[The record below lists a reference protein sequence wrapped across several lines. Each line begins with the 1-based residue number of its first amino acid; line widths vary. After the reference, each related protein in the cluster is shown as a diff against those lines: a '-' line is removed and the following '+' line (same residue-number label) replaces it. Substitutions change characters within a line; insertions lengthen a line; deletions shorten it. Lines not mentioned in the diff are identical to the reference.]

1 MSFAISFSGKRRG
14 ILYLLGT
21 PTFDSQKQEISFPD
35 LTFDLE
41 TKNALLK
48 SGKWLFNDKI
58 TQSIRSFA
66 TYNLK
71 AILDESALKLEK
83 ELNRKIDEK
92 TAIEGKM
99 SKLSVEAI
107 YPMNNELLVIAVVR
121 NSV

>member
-1 MSFAISFSGKRRG
+1 M
-14 ILYLLGT
+14 GT
-21 PTFDSQKQEISFPD
+21 PTFDNQKQEISFPD

-58 TQSIRSFA
+58 TQSIRGFA

-71 AILDESALKLEK
+71 AILGESTLKLEK
-83 ELNRKIDEK
+83 ELNRKIEEK

-107 YPMNNELLVIAVVR
+107 YPMNNALLIRTNLSGNIKLIV
-121 NSV
+121 N